1 MQPDDLAAIDPIE
14 ETEPSSPRQMQ
25 PVARQ
30 AMHQSVYL
38 ELRRAIVAGQWP
50 PGKVLTIRALAA
62 ELGTSPMPV
71 REALHRLVAER
82 AIEGRPNRT
91 IALPRLTSEEF
102 MEIAQIRAELEGL
115 AASVAAE
122 NMTEER
128 LAELT
133 AINDIYTEHGDKDG
147 KAALEANRLFHFTL
161 YQGAGMPTLMSMIEG
176 LWVRI
181 GPILNF
187 TVRGP
192 NLAIALRHHGE
203 ILQALQDGDPLMTRA
218 AVAADILEAACYIAE
233 ALDAGQDP

>member
-1 MQPDDLAAIDPIE
+1 MQQDDLSSVAPTEVPETAA
-14 ETEPSSPRQMQ
+14 PRQMQ

-30 AMHQSVYL
+30 AMHQSVYQ

-82 AIEGRPNRT
+82 AIEGRANRT

-115 AASVAAE
+115 AASMACE
-122 NMTEER
+122 GMTEER
-128 LAELT
+128 LAEPIE
-133 AINDIYTEHGDKDG
+133 INDRYRTHGDRDG
-147 KAALEANRLFHFTL
+147 RAALEANRAFHFTL

-181 GPILNF
+181 GPVLNF

-192 NLAIALRHHGE
+192 NLHIGLRHHGE
-203 ILQALQDGDPLMTRA
+203 ILDALRDGDALMTRA
-218 AVAADILEAACYIAE
+218 AVAADILEAASYIAD

>member
-1 MQPDDLAAIDPIE
+1 MQLDSPTENNPIVDP
-14 ETEPSSPRQMQ
+14 EPAPAQQMQ

-82 AIEGRPNRT
+82 AIEGRANRT
-91 IALPRLTSEEF
+91 MALPRLNSADF

-115 AASVAAE
+115 AAATACEAMDEETLAA
-122 NMTEER
+122 
-128 LAELT
+128 LH
-133 AINDIYTEHGDKDG
+133 AINDQYRTLGATDG
-147 KAALEANRLFHFTL
+147 REALKANRDFHFTL
-161 YQGAGMPTLMSMIEG
+161 YNCAGMPTLISMIEG

-181 GPILNF
+181 GPVLNY

-192 NLAIALRHHGE
+192 NLAIGLRHHDE
-203 ILQALQDGDPLMTRA
+203 ILQALQDQDPLMTRA

>member
-1 MQPDDLAAIDPIE
+1 MNPDDLAVIGQIDEIE
-14 ETEPSSPRQMQ
+14 PTPPSHMQ

-30 AMHQSVYL
+30 AMHQSVYQ

-91 IALPRLTSEEF
+91 IALPRLTSDEF
-102 MEIAQIRAELEGL
+102 MEIARIRAELEGL
-115 AASVAAE
+115 AAEIAVE
-122 NMTEER
+122 TMTKDR
-128 LAELT
+128 LADLC
-133 AINDIYTEHGDKDG
+133 AINQVYADHGDKDG
-147 KAALEANRLFHFTL
+147 KAALEANRRFHFTL
-161 YQGAGMPTLMSMIEG
+161 YQGAEMPTLMSMIEG

-187 TVRGP
+187 TVRAP
-192 NLAIALRHHGE
+192 NLAIALRHHDE
-203 ILQALQDGDPLMTRA
+203 ILQALQDRDPLMTRA
-218 AVAADILEAACYIAE
+218 AVAADILEAAAYIAD

>member
-1 MQPDDLAAIDPIE
+1 MQLDSPTENKPIVDP
-14 ETEPSSPRQMQ
+14 EPAPAQQMQ

-82 AIEGRPNRT
+82 AIEGRANRT
-91 IALPRLTSEEF
+91 MALPRLNSADF

-115 AASVAAE
+115 AAATACEAMDEETLAA
-122 NMTEER
+122 
-128 LAELT
+128 LH
-133 AINDIYTEHGDKDG
+133 AINDQYRTLGATDG
-147 KAALEANRLFHFTL
+147 REALKANRDFHFTL
-161 YQGAGMPTLMSMIEG
+161 YNGAGMPTLISMIEG

-181 GPILNF
+181 GPVLNY

-192 NLAIALRHHGE
+192 NLAIGLRHHDE
-203 ILQALQDGDPLMTRA
+203 ILQALQDQDPLMTRA

>member
-1 MQPDDLAAIDPIE
+1 MQPDDIVTIDTIE
-14 ETEPSSPRQMQ
+14 ETEPPSPRQMQ
-25 PVARQ
+25 PVVRQ

-82 AIEGRPNRT
+82 AIEGRANRT

-122 NMTEER
+122 KMTADR

-133 AINDIYTEHGDKDG
+133 AINEIYAAQGDKDG

-161 YQGAGMPTLMSMIEG
+161 YQGAEMPTLMSMIEG

-192 NLAIALRHHGE
+192 NFAIALRHHGE
-203 ILQALQDGDPLMTRA
+203 ILQALCDGDPLMTRA
-218 AVAADILEAACYIAE
+218 AVAADILEAASYIAE